1 MVQPGSSA
9 FAPRGP
15 DDSDMKLSDLRAIAQ
30 MMEEIS
36 GNIFPESKNSLIQSR
51 VLKRMI
57 ALKINRFD
65 NYIDYLSSPKGEEE
79 KEELVYTLTTNTT
92 RLFREPHH
100 FSSLRNTILPK
111 LITRARQG
119 KRVRIWSA
127 GCSSGEE
134 PYSIALLALFLEP
147 ELARY
152 DFKILATDLDRN
164 MVNRAR
170 RGHYPADKLS
180 TIPADLH
187 KLVKC
192 HDDAL
197 IMPSVFREFMTFREL
212 NLLHDWPFRGQF
224 DIIFCRNVVIYFTE
238 EISDQLWHKF
248 ASRLLPG
255 GHLFIGHSERV
266 RAPETIGLT
275 LTGITTY
282 EKSSHSDLQGH

>member
-9 FAPRGP
+9 SAPQGP
-15 DDSDMKLSDLRAIAQ
+15 DDTDMKLSDLRAIAR

-57 ALKINRFD
+57 ALKINRFEA
-65 NYIDYLSSPKGEEE
+65 YIDYLSSPKGEAE
-79 KEELVYTLTTNTT
+79 KEELVYSLTTNTT

-100 FSSLRNTILPK
+100 FNSLRKTILPK
-111 LITRARQG
+111 LIARARQG
-119 KRVRIWSA
+119 ERVRIWSA

-164 MVNRAR
+164 MVNRGR

-180 TIPADLH
+180 TIPADLR
-187 KLVKC
+187 KLVSC
-192 HDDAL
+192 RDDTL
-197 IMPSVFREFMTFREL
+197 IMSSALTELITFREL
-212 NLLHDWPFRGQF
+212 NLLHEWPFRGQF

-238 EISDQLWHKF
+238 EISDQLWRKL
-248 ASRLLPG
+248 ASRIVPG

-266 RAPETIGLT
+266 RAPESIGLT
-275 LTGITTY
+275 LTGVTTY
-282 EKSSHSDLQGH
+282 EKSSN